1 MPGRTILFTTETPVL
16 ELLLRGTVLFFALLV
31 LMRFVGQRES
41 GGLGMSDLLVIVL
54 VCSALGDALTGGG
67 TNLLDGLVPVA
78 TVLVWSVILDALTYR
93 WPRLAVLL
101 KRKPRPLVIDG
112 RLDRRTM
119 RREFITED
127 ELLTQLRAHGLSEV
141 SQVQRAHLEPNGEIS
156 VIPKD
161 GEGDGTS

>member
-1 MPGRTILFTTETPVL
+1 M
-16 ELLLRGTVLFFALLV
+16 
-31 LMRFVGQRES
+31 
-41 GGLGMSDLLVIVL
+41 
-54 VCSALGDALTGGG
+54 
-67 TNLLDGLVPVA
+67 PVA
-78 TVLVWSVILDALTYR
+78 TVLVWSVVIDALTYR
-93 WPRLAVLL
+93 WPRLTVLL
-101 KRKPRPLVIDG
+101 KGKPRPLVIDG

-161 GEGDGTS
+161 GGAS

>member
-1 MPGRTILFTTETPVL
+1 MVRPR
-16 ELLLRGTVLFFALLV
+16 A
-31 LMRFVGQRES
+31 
-41 GGLGMSDLLVIVL
+41 
-54 VCSALGDALTGGG
+54 SASAPLT
-67 TNLLDGLVPVA
+67 
-78 TVLVWSVILDALTYR
+78 
-93 WPRLAVLL
+93 
-101 KRKPRPLVIDG
+101 DG

-127 ELLTQLRAHGLSEV
+127 ELLTQLRAHGLSEL